1 MGNKLYIKIV
11 KQKPMANFPEDE
23 LKVQIEE
30 PKKEPENLLEN
41 NNQSALEEWEEK
53 TKKEREL
60 KDREESLQIEELREN
75 AKKEIEE
82 FLKNRKLETEKRKK
96 DNIQDDENGEKK
108 SNEKIW
114 PKLALRIKKA
124 EKECPGKDFEVVQ
137 RIVNELCEVEN

>member
-41 NNQSALEEWEEK
+41 NNQSALEKWEEK
-53 TKKEREL
+53 TI
-60 KDREESLQIEELREN
+60 KDREESLQIEERREN

-82 FLKNRKLETEKRKK
+82 FLKNRELETEKRK
-96 DNIQDDENGEKK
+96 KK

-124 EKECPGKDFEVVQ
+124 EKECPGKDFEV
-137 RIVNELCEVEN
+137 